1 MPASKKRKAV
11 NTVQAHRRKRV
22 NHLKTIIVAGAVIL
36 LFTSVI
42 LNFVLVFK
50 VLHLENQ
57 IDKLYSEASV
67 NVIQNSFYL

>member
-1 MPASKKRKAV
+1 MPTDKKKKEISSKETAK
-11 NTVQAHRRKRV
+11 RKRV
-22 NHLKTIIVAGAVIL
+22 NRLKSLIIVGAVIL

-57 IDKLYSEASV
+57 INQLYSV
-67 NVIQNSFYL
+67 NTEVYMNTQNL